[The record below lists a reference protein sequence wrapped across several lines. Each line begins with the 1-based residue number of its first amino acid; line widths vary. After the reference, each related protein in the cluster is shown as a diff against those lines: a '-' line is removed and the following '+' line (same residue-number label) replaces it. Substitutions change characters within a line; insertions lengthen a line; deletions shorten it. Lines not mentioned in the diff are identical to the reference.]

1 MDRALGRYVRAMD
14 FDIPASTQQ
23 FLGELDQFI
32 VDVIKPME
40 DEDDNIRFFDHRRED
55 SRTDWERDGLPNAEW
70 EGLLRRMRVA
80 ADEAGYYRHQLP
92 ERFGGKGAGSLE
104 MAIVREHLARKGL
117 GLHNDLQNESSIVG
131 NLVTVLMMEK
141 YGSPEQQAEWI
152 PKMLNGTAR
161 IGFGLTEPLHGSDA
175 TWMETTATRDGDE
188 WVITGEKYWNTGLH
202 HATHDY
208 IFARTSGNPGDGRGI
223 TCFIVPTDAP
233 GFKIEEF
240 MWTFNMPTDHAHV
253 KLNEVRVHNDTI
265 LGDEGLGLMTAQLFV
280 HENRI
285 RQAASS
291 LGAGLHCIDTAVAYA
306 NQRTVF
312 GKTLSTNQ
320 AIQFPLAEL
329 ATEAEMLRA
338 LIWKTAW
345 QLDSGVDHMEI
356 TDKVA
361 MCNYR
366 ANRFAC
372 NAADQAM
379 QTCGGMGYNR
389 AMPFEHIYRHH
400 RRYRITEGSD
410 EIQIRKVA
418 GKLFGITGRAKG

>member
-1 MDRALGRYVRAMD
+1 MD
-14 FDIPASTQQ
+14 FAMPESTQQ
-23 FLGELDQFI
+23 LLDDLDAFIELT
-32 VDVIKPME
+32 IKPME
-40 DEDDNIRFFDHRRED
+40 AEDDNIRFFDHRRED
-55 SRTDWERDGLPNAEW
+55 SRTDWDRNGLPNAEW
-70 EGLLRRMRVA
+70 EALLRKMRVA
-80 ADEAGYYRHQLP
+80 ADEAGFYRYQLP
-92 ERFGGKGAGSLE
+92 ERFGGKNGSNLE

-141 YGSPEQQAEWI
+141 YGSAAQQEQWI
-152 PKMLNGTAR
+152 PKMLGGTAR

-175 TWMETTATRDGDE
+175 TWMETTAVRDGDE
-188 WVITGEKYWNTGLH
+188 WVISGEKYWNTGLH

-208 IFARTSGNPGDGRGI
+208 IFARTSGEPGDGRGI
-223 TCFIVPTDAP
+223 TCFITPTDSP
-233 GFKIEEF
+233 GFEIEEF

-253 KLNEVRVHNDTI
+253 RLTEVRVGNDDI
-265 LGDEGLGLMTAQLFV
+265 LGEEGLGLQTAQLFV

-291 LGAGLHCIDTAVAYA
+291 LGAGLHCIDLAVEYA
-306 NQRTVF
+306 NELTTF
-312 GKTLSTNQ
+312 GKRLSTNQ
-320 AIQFPLAEL
+320 AIQFPLADL
-329 ATEAEMLRA
+329 AAEAEMLRA
-338 LIWKTAW
+338 LIQKTAW
-345 QLDSGVDHMEI
+345 QLDAGVDHMEI

-366 ANRFAC
+366 ANRFCC

-379 QTCGGMGYNR
+379 QTCGGQGYNR

-418 GKLFGITGRAKG
+418 GKLFGYTGRAKG

>member
-1 MDRALGRYVRAMD
+1 MD
-14 FDIPASTQQ
+14 FAIPASTQV
-23 FLGELDQFI
+23 LLDDLDQFI
-32 VDVIKPME
+32 ADVIKPME
-40 DEDDNIRFFDHRRED
+40 NEDDNIRFFDYRRED

-70 EGLLRRMRVA
+70 EALLRRMRLA
-80 ADEAGYYRHQLP
+80 ADDAGFYRHQLP
-92 ERFGGKGAGSLE
+92 ERFGGKGGGNLE
-104 MAIVREHLARKGL
+104 MAIVREHLARLGL

-141 YGSPEQQAEWI
+141 YGSEAQQADWI
-152 PKMLNGTAR
+152 PKMLAGTAR

-175 TWMETTATRDGDE
+175 TWMETTAVRDGDE
-188 WVITGEKYWNTGLH
+188 WVLNGEKYWNTGLH

-208 IFARTSGNPGDGRGI
+208 VFARTSGNPGEGTGI
-223 TCFIVPTDAP
+223 TCFIVPTQAE
-233 GFKIEEF
+233 GFKVEEF

-253 KLNEVRVHNDTI
+253 RLTDVRVHNDDI
-265 LGDEGLGLMTAQLFV
+265 LGEEGRGLMTAQLFV

-291 LGAGLHCIDTAVAYA
+291 LGAGMHCIDLAVDFA
-306 NQRTVF
+306 NNRTTF
-312 GKTLSTNQ
+312 GKRLSTNQ

-329 ATEAEMLRA
+329 ATEAEMLRS

-345 QLDSGVDHMEI
+345 QLDEGVDHMEI

-366 ANRFAC
+366 GNRFC
-372 NAADQAM
+372 CDAADRAM
-379 QTCGGMGYNR
+379 QTCGGMGYSR
-389 AMPFEHIYRHH
+389 SMPFEHIYRHH
-400 RRYRITEGSD
+400 RRYRITEGTE

-418 GKLFGITGRAKG
+418 GKLFGYTSRAKS

>member
-1 MDRALGRYVRAMD
+1 MD
-14 FDIPASTQQ
+14 FNIPAHTQQ
-23 FLGELDQFI
+23 LLDDLDQFI
-32 VDVIKPME
+32 ADVIKPIE
-40 DEDDNIRFFDHRRED
+40 NEDDNIRFFDHRRED
-55 SRTDWERDGLPNAEW
+55 SRTDWDRDGLPNAEW
-70 EGLLRRMRVA
+70 EALLRRMRQE
-80 ADEAGYYRHQLP
+80 ADKAGFYRYQLP
-92 ERFGGKGAGSLE
+92 ERFGGKGGGNLD
-104 MAIVREHLARKGL
+104 MAIVREHLARLGL

-141 YGSPEQQAEWI
+141 YGTEAQKENWI
-152 PKMLNGTAR
+152 PKMLAGEAR
-161 IGFGLTEPLHGSDA
+161 IGFGLTEPTHGSDA

-188 WVITGEKYWNTGLH
+188 WIITGEKYWNTGLH
-202 HATHDY
+202 HASHDY
-208 IFARTSGNPGDGRGI
+208 IFARTSGNPGEGTGI
-223 TCFIVPTDAP
+223 TCFIVPTDSP
-233 GFKIEEF
+233 GFKVEEF

-253 KLNEVRVHNDTI
+253 RLTEVRVHNDDI
-265 LGDEGLGLMTAQLFV
+265 LGEEGHGLQTAQLFV

-291 LGAGLHCIDTAVAYA
+291 LGAGLHCIDTAVNWAK
-306 NQRTVF
+306 NRVTF
-312 GKTLSTNQ
+312 GKPLAQNQ

-329 ATEAEMLRA
+329 YTEAEMIRA

-345 QLDSGVDHMEI
+345 QLDEGVDHMEI

-366 ANRFAC
+366 SNRFC
-372 NAADQAM
+372 CDAADRGM

-400 RRYRITEGSD
+400 RRYRITEGTE

-418 GKLFGITGRAKG
+418 GKLFGFASRAKG

>member
-1 MDRALGRYVRAMD
+1 MREEADKAGFWRY
-14 FDIPASTQQ
+14 
-23 FLGELDQFI
+23 
-32 VDVIKPME
+32 
-40 DEDDNIRFFDHRRED
+40 
-55 SRTDWERDGLPNAEW
+55 
-70 EGLLRRMRVA
+70 
-80 ADEAGYYRHQLP
+80 QLP
-92 ERFGGKGAGSLE
+92 ARFGGKNGNNLD

-131 NLVTVLMMEK
+131 NLVTVLMMERF
-141 YGSPEQQAEWI
+141 GSLKQQEQWI
-152 PKMLNGTAR
+152 PKMLKGEAR

-175 TWMETTATRDGDE
+175 TWMETTAERDGDE

-208 IFARTSGNPGDGRGI
+208 IFARTSGEPGQGNGI
-223 TCFIVPTDAP
+223 TCFIVPTDSP
-233 GFKIEEF
+233 GFKVEEF

-253 KLNEVRVHNDTI
+253 TLTQVRVNDEDI
-265 LGDEGLGLMTAQLFV
+265 LGEEGKGLQTAQLFV

-291 LGAGLHCIDTAVAYA
+291 LGAGLHCIDTAVEWAK
-306 NQRTVF
+306 NRVVF
-312 GKTLSTNQ
+312 GKPLAQNQ

-329 ATEAEMLRA
+329 YTEAEMIRA

-345 QLDSGVDHMEI
+345 QLDEGIDHMEI

-366 ANRFAC
+366 GNRFC
-372 NAADQAM
+372 CDAADRAM
-379 QTCGGMGYNR
+379 QTCGGQGYGR
-389 AMPFEHIYRHH
+389 KLPFEHIYRHH
-400 RRYRITEGSD
+400 RRYRITEGSE

-418 GKLFGITGRAKG
+418 GKLFGFASRAKG